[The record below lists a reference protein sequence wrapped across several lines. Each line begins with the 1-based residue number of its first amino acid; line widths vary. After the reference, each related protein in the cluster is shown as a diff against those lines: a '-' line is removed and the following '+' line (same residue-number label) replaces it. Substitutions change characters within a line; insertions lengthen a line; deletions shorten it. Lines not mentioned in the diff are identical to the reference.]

1 LEEETEM
8 KDEHGN
14 EITPKAV
21 AKTDAELAA
30 SGASAI
36 ISEMAQ
42 AFKQGNAFTE
52 AGHSFKSDIHIPEFL
67 SLMTGAMGGGVT
79 ALKIVGD
86 TMLAARQINAAS
98 LDTMTNMSGGIAHM
112 LGQFN
117 AVDQANLGQDR
128 KWNLDEQPAW
138 FTILAEQVADRLVKN
153 DPETAAK
160 VFESALATRMSQI
173 KPA

>member
-1 LEEETEM
+1 M
-8 KDEHGN
+8 AGN
-14 EITPKAV
+14 NSSKTKAV
-21 AKTDAELAA
+21 AKTEAELAA

-42 AFKQGNAFTE
+42 AFKQANAFTE

-79 ALKIVGD
+79 SLKIVSD

-98 LDTMTNMSGGIAHM
+98 LDAMTNMTGGIAHM
-112 LGQFN
+112 IGQFN
-117 AVDQANLGQDR
+117 AVDQSNLGQDR

-138 FTILAEQVADRLVKN
+138 FTILADQVSNQLVKN
-153 DPETAAK
+153 DPDTAAQM
-160 VFESALATRMSQI
+160 FGLALAARMAEI
-173 KPA
+173 KPAE

>member
-1 LEEETEM
+1 M
-8 KDEHGN
+8 KMAEKDKGS
-14 EITPKAV
+14 PKAI

-79 ALKIVGD
+79 ALKIVSD

-112 LGQFN
+112 IGNFN
-117 AVDQANLGQDR
+117 AVDQSNLGQDR

-138 FTILAEQVADRLVKN
+138 FAILAEQVADRLVQN
-153 DPETAAK
+153 DPDTAAQI
-160 VFESALATRMSQI
+160 FGLALAKRMAEI
-173 KPA
+173 KPDE